1 MEKETIAWIVFSVYL
16 VGTAGLALR
25 GMMKTKDLEGFALGK
40 RDMGPAMVGVALA
53 AAIASSATFII
64 NPGFVYHF
72 GVSALLHYG
81 VAASMGVSVGLIVM
95 SKGFR
100 RHGQATRALTLPH
113 WIGARYQSPGLRTY
127 FAILNLL
134 LAITFVVLIIKGSA
148 GVMQET
154 LGLSYTA
161 SVTVIVAF
169 VFSYIL
175 IGGTYAH
182 VYTNMLQGLMMILV
196 AAVLIGSGFHLLGDG
211 VGAFGDQL
219 AAQDPKLLDAFRPDS
234 GLFTSGWDVLICPFI
249 IGFALVCQPH
259 ILTKSLYLK
268 TDRDVNRYLL
278 VSVLVGTI
286 FAAILV
292 VGLWARATLGSGVAP
307 DQVVANYIHVAF
319 SDGVAIF
326 IAVALLA
333 AGMSTLDGILVGASA
348 IAGNDLFLGALG
360 DKLMRGVPQVERE
373 RRALAASRWVL
384 VAMGVISFLIALD
397 PPYLVG
403 LFGQMG
409 IYGLVTASLAPL
421 VLGIFVKEINKYD
434 ATAAAVVGP
443 LVHFAHYG
451 TVTWINGAFIN
462 PSVTATEG
470 IVASFIVLGGLTLLR
485 RRHKGR
491 QLAVEPATGE

>member
-1 MEKETIAWIVFSVYL
+1 MEKEAIAWIVFSVYL
-16 VGTAGLALR
+16 VGTTALALR

-64 NPGFVYHF
+64 NPGYVYYF
-72 GVSALLHYG
+72 GLSALLHFG
-81 VAASMGVSVGLIVM
+81 VAASAGVSIGLIVM

-113 WIGARYQSPGLRTY
+113 WIGARYKSPGLRTY

-148 GVMQET
+148 NVMQET
-154 LGLSYTA
+154 LGLSYAA
-161 SVTVIVAF
+161 SVTLIVGF

-182 VYTNMLQGLMMILV
+182 VYTNMLQGLMMIVV

-211 VGAFGDQL
+211 VGAFSDQL
-219 AAQDPKLLDAFRPDS
+219 AAQDPRLLDAFRPES
-234 GLFTSGWDVLICPFI
+234 GYFTNGWDVLICPFI

-268 TDRDVNRYLL
+268 SDRDVNRYLL

-286 FAAILV
+286 FASILV
-292 VGLWARATLGSGVAP
+292 VGLWARQTVGAGVAP
-307 DQVVANYIHVAF
+307 DQVVATYVHAAF

-333 AGMSTLDGILVGASA
+333 AGMSTLDGILIGASA
-348 IAGNDLFLGALG
+348 IAGNDLFLAALG
-360 DKLMRGVPQVERE
+360 DKLMRGVPQAERE
-373 RRALAASRWVL
+373 RRALSASRWVL
-384 VAMGVISFLIALD
+384 VVMGVISFLIALD
-397 PPYLVG
+397 PPELVG
-403 LFGQMG
+403 FFGQMG
-409 IYGLVTASLAPL
+409 IYGLVAASIAPL
-421 VLGIFVKEINKYD
+421 VLGIFVKDINKSD
-434 ATAAAVVGP
+434 AIAASVIGP

-451 TVTWINGAFIN
+451 TVTWIAGSSIN

-470 IVASFIVLGGLTLLR
+470 IVAAFIVLGGMTLLR
-485 RRHKGR
+485 RARRGR
-491 QLAVEPATGE
+491 VAVEAAGGE